1 MSNNNF
7 VEVPDYYDN
16 LEQTLDTADRILSNA
31 VNNSNTLF
39 HTLVVS
45 CFNGAE
51 ISSRVMVLREFCLQ
65 KKIMRFHTDY
75 RSAKIRE
82 LKDQTSTNVIGYDPA
97 LKVQIKLQGEI
108 KVHYDDS
115 VTQDAWQSS
124 TNRSKKCYS
133 VKDGSSNE
141 IENPNEYD
149 IKEFEPEEGYKNFS
163 VLIFSF
169 NSLEY
174 LYLKRSG
181 HRRAIH
187 KWDDKLNSKWLVP

>member
-31 VNNSNTLF
+31 VDNSNTLF

-45 CFNGAE
+45 CFNGLE

-82 LKDQTSTNVIGYDPA
+82 LKDQTSANVIGYDPA

-108 KVHYDDS
+108 KVHYDDL

-187 KWDDKLNSKWLVP
+187 KWGDKLNSKWLVP

>member
-1 MSNNNF
+1 MSNNNS

-31 VNNSNTLF
+31 VDNSRTLF
-39 HTLVVS
+39 HTLVLS
-45 CFNGAE
+45 CFNGVE
-51 ISSRVMVLREFCLQ
+51 VSSRVMVLREFCLE

-75 RSAKIRE
+75 RSAKIKK
-82 LKDQTSTNVIGYDPA
+82 LKDQKSANVIGYDPA

-108 KVHYDDS
+108 KVHYDDL
-115 VTQDAWQSS
+115 VTKDAWQGS

-133 VKDGSSNE
+133 VKDGSSKE
-141 IENPNEYD
+141 IEDPENYD

-187 KWDDKLNSKWLVP
+187 EWKDKLESKWLIP

>member
-1 MSNNNF
+1 MSNNNS

-16 LEQTLDTADRILSNA
+16 LEQTLDTANRILSNA

-82 LKDQTSTNVIGYDPA
+82 LKDQTSANVIGYDPA

-115 VTQDAWQSS
+115 VTQDAWQNS
-124 TNRSKKCYS
+124 TNLS
-133 VKDGSSNE
+133 
-141 IENPNEYD
+141 
-149 IKEFEPEEGYKNFS
+149 
-163 VLIFSF
+163 LI
-169 NSLEY
+169 
-174 LYLKRSG
+174 
-181 HRRAIH
+181 HI
-187 KWDDKLNSKWLVP
+187 

>member
-1 MSNNNF
+1 MSNNNS

-45 CFNGAE
+45 CFNGSE

-82 LKDQTSTNVIGYDPA
+82 LKDQTSANVIGYDPA

-115 VTQDAWQSS
+115 VTQDAWQNS

>member
-1 MSNNNF
+1 MSNNNS

-45 CFNGAE
+45 CFNGSE

-82 LKDQTSTNVIGYDPA
+82 LKDQTSANVIGYDPA

-141 IENPNEYD
+141 I
-149 IKEFEPEEGYKNFS
+149 
-163 VLIFSF
+163 
-169 NSLEY
+169 
-174 LYLKRSG
+174 
-181 HRRAIH
+181 
-187 KWDDKLNSKWLVP
+187 

>member
-31 VNNSNTLF
+31 VDNSNTLF

-45 CFNGAE
+45 CFNGLE

-82 LKDQTSTNVIGYDPA
+82 LKDQTSANVIGYDPA

>member
-31 VNNSNTLF
+31 VDNSNTLF

-45 CFNGAE
+45 CFNGLE

-82 LKDQTSTNVIGYDPA
+82 LKDQTSANVIGYHPA

-115 VTQDAWQSS
+115 VTKDAWQNS

>member
-16 LEQTLDTADRILSNA
+16 LELTLDTADRILSNA
-31 VNNSNTLF
+31 VDNSNTLF

-45 CFNGAE
+45 CFNGLE

-82 LKDQTSTNVIGYDPA
+82 LKDQTSANVIGYDPA

>member
-1 MSNNNF
+1 MSNNNS

-45 CFNGAE
+45 CFNGLE

-82 LKDQTSTNVIGYDPA
+82 LKDQTSANVIGYDPA

-115 VTQDAWQSS
+115 VTQDAWQNS

>member
-31 VNNSNTLF
+31 VDNSNTLF

-45 CFNGAE
+45 CFNGLE

-82 LKDQTSTNVIGYDPA
+82 LKDQTSANVIGYDPA

-115 VTQDAWQSS
+115 VTQDAWQNS

>member
-1 MSNNNF
+1 M
-7 VEVPDYYDN
+7 
-16 LEQTLDTADRILSNA
+16 
-31 VNNSNTLF
+31 
-39 HTLVVS
+39 
-45 CFNGAE
+45 
-51 ISSRVMVLREFCLQ
+51 
-65 KKIMRFHTDY
+65 
-75 RSAKIRE
+75 
-82 LKDQTSTNVIGYDPA
+82 
-97 LKVQIKLQGEI
+97 QIKLQGEI

-115 VTQDAWQSS
+115 VTQDAWESS

-187 KWDDKLNSKWLVP
+187 EWKDKLESKWLIP

>member
-1 MSNNNF
+1 MLNNNS

-31 VNNSNTLF
+31 VDNSRTLF

-45 CFNGAE
+45 SFNGVE
-51 ISSRVMVLREFCLQ
+51 ISSRVMVLREFCLE

-75 RSAKIRE
+75 RSAKIKE
-82 LKDQTSTNVIGYDPA
+82 LKDQASANVIGYDPA

-115 VTQDAWQSS
+115 VTQDAWQNS